1 MIIAS
6 QQQPSPASPASASP
20 TSSRRFQIPFPENK
34 QLLERMEKAN
44 EEQLKKFDEQL
55 EIAQKNEGES
65 EIGDALRARAQYL
78 TRIGEKVRFTRL
90 DEAMRSHSRSLIH
103 TGESHRSTRACVRKD
118 SWCGFKNRYRPHARP
133 CRFLLRRPPHDLQA
147 TRTSGRVSF
156 QLSMP
161 FTMD

>member
-1 MIIAS
+1 MAPYYKMILAS

-78 TRIGEKVRFTRL
+78 TRIGEKVR
-90 DEAMRSHSRSLIH
+90 
-103 TGESHRSTRACVRKD
+103 
-118 SWCGFKNRYRPHARP
+118 
-133 CRFLLRRPPHDLQA
+133 A
-147 TRTSGRVSF
+147 TLALKVQQGHVHE
-156 QLSMP
+156 L
-161 FTMD
+161 